1 MEAPTVCI
9 LCPQFPFHLFFHP
22 YLLEF
27 LVFCHSLIFGFP
39 GTFPGNFR
47 TTCPHVQS
55 FWLNGKRLSCGISF
69 KKGTNF
75 PTILSYG
82 ELPFQ
87 REICEFPG
95 KVTGKSENYLAC
107 NAGVFWRAIERI
119 LTRWAPSWI
128 LGRIHDGLAW
138 GETRW
143 CPKEWL
149 LG

>member
-22 YLLEF
+22 YLLEVWFSVIHSPRNVPRKFPYHLPPF
-27 LVFCHSLIFGFP
+27 L
-39 GTFPGNFR
+39 N
-47 TTCPHVQS
+47 VQN

-75 PTILSYG
+75 PTFLSYG